1 MADEWVFGAE
11 MKPWKKIYL
20 LILPVKNFDIRTVM
34 MRI

>member
-11 MKPWKKIYL
+11 MEPKEKIYL
-20 LILPVKNFDIRTVM
+20 LILPVENLDISTVM